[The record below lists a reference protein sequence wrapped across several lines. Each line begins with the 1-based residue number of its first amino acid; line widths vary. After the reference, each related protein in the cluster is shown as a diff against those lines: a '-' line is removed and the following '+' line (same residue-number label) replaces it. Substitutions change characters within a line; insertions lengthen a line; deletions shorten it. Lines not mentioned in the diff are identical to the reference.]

1 MWSCKKNPPVI
12 IILSILLRNYIE
24 YISDP
29 NYVFL
34 KDEYDR
40 GKSFKL
46 NYIIIYKYYLSIYIS
61 ILTNSKTKLG
71 KNDQWLENYTP
82 FGPRFYGRKLI
93 MKKKESLSKTEDTIA
108 LKQTSILKSLKRF
121 NYFMYN
127 WIIVLIK
134 V

>member
-1 MWSCKKNPPVI
+1 MHVG
-12 IILSILLRNYIE
+12 ILATLYRGIKIKLNFKDYLE

-29 NYVFL
+29 NYIFL

-108 LKQTSILKSLKRF
+108 LKQKSILKSLKKI
-121 NYFMYN
+121 N
-127 WIIVLIK
+127 
-134 V
+134 